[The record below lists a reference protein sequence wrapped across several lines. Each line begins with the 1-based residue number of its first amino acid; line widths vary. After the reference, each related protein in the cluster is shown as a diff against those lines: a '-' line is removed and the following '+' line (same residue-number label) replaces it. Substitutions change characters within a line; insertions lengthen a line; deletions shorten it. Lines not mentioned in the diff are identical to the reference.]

1 MTKSQRIIKRIFDIV
16 ISFIGL
22 MLTGWLILIA
32 IIVAR
37 LDTKMSGI
45 FKQKRVGQNGDI
57 FEVYKI
63 RSMKNIEGY
72 TTSVST
78 DLDPRITK
86 AGRFWRKSKID
97 ELPQLFNVFIGNMSF
112 VGPRPDVPGFADK
125 LTGEDKIILSI
136 KPGITGPASIHF
148 KNEEDLLATQ
158 KKPEEYNQN
167 VIWPK
172 KVEINKNYISNYSI
186 LADVKYIIKT
196 FI

>member
-1 MTKSQRIIKRIFDIV
+1 MIKRIFDIV